1 MPATLSLCALY
12 DYDNTIFDGLVLPD
26 GMDRDVALAA
36 VLWEASPFE
45 ALYPDPTICRM
56 RIAAYSKARLPV
68 WTKLYKST
76 TAEYDPMGEFER
88 TTEEVRTGQD
98 IRSPDLTSEGQ
109 NGGSDSITQ
118 EVSAFNSSDF
128 QPREKQTTELGT
140 TNKMHT
146 SGTETTDREDVLQRT
161 EKGRNIPAQEL
172 LMKERQFSMFDIYH
186 FIARDIAAEL
196 CIMVY

>member
-1 MPATLSLCALY
+1 MPANLSLPELY
-12 DYDNTIFDGLVLPD
+12 DYDSTIFDGFVLPD

-76 TAEYDPMGEFER
+76 TADYDPLGEFER
-88 TTEEVRTGQD
+88 TTDEERTGQNV
-98 IRSPDLTSEGQ
+98 RSPNLTSEGQ
-109 NGGSDSITQ
+109 NGGTDRTTQ

-128 QPREKQTTELGT
+128 QPREKQTTKLGT

-146 SGTETTDREDVLQRT
+146 SGTETTDREDILQRT

-172 LMKERQFSMFDIYH
+172 LMKERQISMFDIYH
-186 FIARDIAAEL
+186 FIARDMTAEL

>member
-1 MPATLSLCALY
+1 MPATMSLTDLY
-12 DYDNTIFDGLVLPD
+12 NYDPTIFDGLVLPE

-36 VLWEASPFE
+36 LLWETSPFE
-45 ALYPDPTICRM
+45 AIYTDPHVCRL
-56 RIAAYSKARLPV
+56 RIAAYSKARMPA
-68 WTKLYKST
+68 WTKLYNT
-76 TAEYDPMGEFER
+76 TVQDYDALAQYER
-88 TTEEVRTGQD
+88 TTNEEHTGQD
-98 IRSPDLTSEGQ
+98 VRSPDLTSEGQ

-128 QPREKQTTELGT
+128 QPREKQTTKLGT
-140 TNKMHT
+140 NNKMHT
-146 SGTETTDREDVLQRT
+146 GGTETTDRTGKRQRT

-172 LMKERQFSMFDIYH
+172 LMKEREISMFDIYH

>member
-1 MPATLSLCALY
+1 MPANLSLPELY
-12 DYDNTIFDGLVLPD
+12 DYDSTIFDGFVLPD

-76 TAEYDPMGEFER
+76 TADYDPLGEFER
-88 TTEEVRTGQD
+88 TTDEERTGQD
-98 IRSPDLTSEGQ
+98 VRSPNLTSEGQ
-109 NGGSDSITQ
+109 NGGTDSTTQ

-128 QPREKQTTELGT
+128 QPREKQTTKLGT

-146 SGTETTDREDVLQRT
+146 SGTETTDREDILQRT

-172 LMKERQFSMFDIYH
+172 LMKERQISMFDIYH
-186 FIARDIAAEL
+186 FIARDMTAEL

>member
-1 MPATLSLCALY
+1 MPATLSLSALY
-12 DYDNTIFDGLVLPD
+12 DYDNTIFDGLVLPE
-26 GMDRDVALAA
+26 GMDRDVAVAA

-45 ALYPDPTICRM
+45 ALYPDPTICRL

-68 WTKLYKST
+68 WTKLYKT
-76 TAEYDPMGEFER
+76 TVAEYDPLGEFER
-88 TTEEVRTGQD
+88 TTEEERIGQD
-98 IRSPDLTSEGQ
+98 VRSPDLTSEGQ

-172 LMKERQFSMFDIYH
+172 LMKERETSMFDIYR
-186 FIARDIAAEL
+186 FIARDMAAEL

>member
-1 MPATLSLCALY
+1 MPANLSLPELY
-12 DYDNTIFDGLVLPD
+12 DYDNTIFEGLVLPD
-26 GMDRDVALAA
+26 GMDRDVAMAA

-45 ALYPDPTICRM
+45 ALYTDPTVCRM
-56 RIAAYSKARLPV
+56 RIASYSKTRLPV

-76 TAEYDPMGEFER
+76 TADYNPLGEFER
-88 TTEEVRTGQD
+88 TTEEERTGQD
-98 IRSPDLTSEGQ
+98 VRSPDLTSEGK
-109 NGGSDSITQ
+109 NGGSDSTTQ
-118 EVSAFNSSDF
+118 EVSAFNSTNF

-146 SGTETTDREDVLQRT
+146 SGTETTDREDILQRT

-172 LMKERQFSMFDIYH
+172 LMKERQISMFDIYH

>member
-1 MPATLSLCALY
+1 MPANLSLPELY

-26 GMDRDVALAA
+26 GMDRDVAMAA

-45 ALYPDPTICRM
+45 ALYTDPEICRM
-56 RIAAYSKARLPV
+56 RIAAYSKTRLPV

-76 TAEYDPMGEFER
+76 TADYDPLGEFER
-88 TTEEVRTGQD
+88 TTEEERTGQD
-98 IRSPDLTSEGQ
+98 IRSPNLTSEGQ
-109 NGGSDSITQ
+109 NGGSDSTTQ
-118 EVSAFNSSDF
+118 EVSAFNSSNF

-146 SGTETTDREDVLQRT
+146 SGTETTDRENILQRT

-172 LMKERQFSMFDIYH
+172 LMKERQISMFDIYN
-186 FIARDIAAEL
+186 FIARDMAAEL